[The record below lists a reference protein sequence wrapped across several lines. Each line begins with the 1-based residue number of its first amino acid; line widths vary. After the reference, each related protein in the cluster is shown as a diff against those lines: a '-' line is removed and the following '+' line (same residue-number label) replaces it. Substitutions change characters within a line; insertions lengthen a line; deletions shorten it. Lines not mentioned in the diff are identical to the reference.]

1 MFLFCFFLAHE
12 THDKYS
18 DLLLPT
24 PPTYTYSNMFARP
37 VGDAVAHLPTGYR
50 FLNKNLWQS
59 SHFHTGVRFPE
70 LRWSKAHRDPK
81 F

>member
-24 PPTYTYSNMFARP
+24 PTYS
-37 VGDAVAHLPTGYR
+37 YY
-50 FLNKNLWQS
+50 
-59 SHFHTGVRFPE
+59 
-70 LRWSKAHRDPK
+70 
-81 F
+81 